1 MNKEQRERLS
11 QILDALN
18 TALNDI
24 DEIKCEE
31 EEKYDNLPENFQ
43 DGEKGEAIQDGISSL
58 EDAYSYLDDAIS
70 SLNDLV

>member
-11 QILDALN
+11 QILDALS

-43 DGEKGEAIQDGISSL
+43 DGEKGEAIQDGITSL

-70 SLNDLV
+70 SLGDLV

>member
-70 SLNDLV
+70 SLGDLV

>member
-43 DGEKGEAIQDGISSL
+43 YGEKGEAIQDGISSL

>member
-18 TALNDI
+18 VALNDI

-43 DGEKGEAIQDGISSL
+43 YGEKGEAIQDGISSL
-58 EDAYSYLDDAIS
+58 EDAYSYLDDVIS